1 VGPRSILVAFFFV
14 AEAPAM
20 TKPWETVVAISD
32 LENRRTLA
40 KILGQLGLDAM
51 CISTVS
57 QCRELLGKG
66 EVKLIFSGEFFF
78 DGDYR
83 AIVADARALSSP
95 GASVILAAPRVP
107 AIADEAV
114 HFGVFDVIGI
124 PYLPTDVEWAV
135 IKARRNRQALAVAQ
149 ASARLVTPSSQLE
162 NLGRRA
168 S

>member
-1 VGPRSILVAFFFV
+1 
-14 AEAPAM
+14 M
-20 TKPWETVVAISD
+20 NKPWETVVAMSD

-57 QCRELLGKG
+57 QCRELLDKG
-66 EVKLIFSGEFFF
+66 EVGIIFSGEFFF

-83 AIVADARALSSP
+83 AILASARALAPSS
-95 GASVILAAPRVP
+95 ASVILAAPRTP
-107 AIADEAV
+107 AVADEAI
-114 HFGVFDVIGI
+114 HQGAFDVIGI

-135 IKARRNRQALAVAQ
+135 IKARRSRQALAVAQ
-149 ASARLVTPSSQLE
+149 ASARLATPSPRLE
-162 NLGRRA
+162 NLARRA

>member
-1 VGPRSILVAFFFV
+1 MI
-14 AEAPAM
+14 
-20 TKPWETVVAISD
+20 KPWETVVAMSD
-32 LENRRTLA
+32 PENRRTLA

-57 QCRELLGKG
+57 QCRELLDKG
-66 EVKLIFSGEFFF
+66 EVRLIFSGEFFF

-83 AIVADARALSSP
+83 AVVAAARSFSP
-95 GASVILAAPRVP
+95 PSASVILAAPRAS

-114 HFGVFDVIGI
+114 HCGAFDAIGI

-135 IKARRNRQALAVAQ
+135 IKARRSRQALAMAQ
-149 ASARLVTPSSQLE
+149 ASARLASPSSQLQ
-162 NLGRRA
+162 NLARRA

>member
-1 VGPRSILVAFFFV
+1 MS
-14 AEAPAM
+14 
-20 TKPWETVVAISD
+20 KPWETVVAISD

-57 QCRELLGKG
+57 QCRELLDKG
-66 EVKLIFSGEFFF
+66 EVGLIFSGQFFT

-83 AIVADARALSSP
+83 AVVAAANARSSP
-95 GASVILAAPRVP
+95 RASVILAAPRML

-114 HFGVFDVIGI
+114 HSGAFDVIGI
-124 PYLPTDVEWAV
+124 PYLPTDVEWTV

-149 ASARLVTPSSQLE
+149 ATALLVTPSSQPETLV
-162 NLGRRA
+162 RRA